1 MNDPIEL
8 ERGGFLYS
16 TDKSK
21 LDVDYVH
28 HFLSSRSYWSPDVPR
43 EIVAKSIENSLAIGI
58 YKDNRQVGFAR
69 VVTDYATFGYLADV
83 FVDESFRG
91 VGLSK
96 KLMDFILSFDFVPG
110 LRRFLLATKD
120 AHGLYEQ
127 FSFKALQKPD
137 RFMEIHQPDV
147 YSRKINMIN
156 ND

>member
-1 MNDPIEL
+1 MNDPKEL
-8 ERGGFLYS
+8 ERGGFLFS

-28 HFLSSRSYWSPDVPR
+28 HFLSGRSYWSSNVPR
-43 EIVAKSIENSLAIGI
+43 EIVEKSIKNSLAVGI
-58 YKDNRQVGFAR
+58 YKGNRQVGFAR

-83 FVDESFRG
+83 FIDESYRG
-91 VGLSK
+91 LGLSK
-96 KLMDFILSFDFVPG
+96 KLMDFILSFDFVRG

-137 RFMEIHQPDV
+137 RFMEIHQPDI
-147 YSRKINMIN
+147 YSHIDTIN